1 MPSYTQ
7 MIPVQTLNQSL
18 MMAIQPSF
26 QTKGNSTFSNT
37 VLVLNQMISI
47 PNQINSDQKVEIED
61 KSQNIKRWG
70 LSCHWIDLG
79 AGDSDWIVSI
89 SLIFNFL
96 NCLSSQES
104 CLLAVLLKKIV
115 TCLKCIKFGILEGN
129 LIKPVHEASH
139 VSQPFLTRR
148 HVSQPF
154 LTRRQEVKTCQPT
167 LPVKKNSQ
175 PTFPWKEICQP
186 TIPDKKTRSQDMS
199 VNFSWQEE

>member
-104 CLLAVLLKKIV
+104 CLLVVLWKKIV
-115 TCLKCIKFGILEGN
+115 TGWKASSLALRRKCGQAGLETCLRNLQGIQLHM
-129 LIKPVHEASH
+129 KS
-139 VSQPFLTRR
+139 
-148 HVSQPF
+148 
-154 LTRRQEVKTCQPT
+154 
-167 LPVKKNSQ
+167 
-175 PTFPWKEICQP
+175 
-186 TIPDKKTRSQDMS
+186 
-199 VNFSWQEE
+199 